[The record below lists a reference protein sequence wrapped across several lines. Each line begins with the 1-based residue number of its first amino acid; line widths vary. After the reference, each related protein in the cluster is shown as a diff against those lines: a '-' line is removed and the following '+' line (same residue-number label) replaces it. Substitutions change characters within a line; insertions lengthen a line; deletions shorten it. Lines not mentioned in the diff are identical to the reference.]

1 MYINPAFKK
10 NESKVHLVSIISS
23 PKSIVGYETKDAAVD
38 NLLYV
43 QDGENIPDEVRKYIK
58 KWEKNIRN
66 TKAPKTLYQ
75 KMQKDK
81 NWYKINCVNGKGIV
95 FSYFVRNDMKFIM
108 NNLGYLV
115 RDNFYIIKAQID
127 EYLMFALLNNYYTY
141 YQLEKKGKK
150 YGAGLLKLQ
159 RYDIEALKFP
169 DINCFSVD
177 DKVELISLAKDLAH
191 TGNKVN
197 IIKITEIMAKYSEQ
211 SFDMITNMYE
221 KIRKFRL
228 EGKE

>member
-1 MYINPAFKK
+1 M
-10 NESKVHLVSIISS
+10 
-23 PKSIVGYETKDAAVD
+23 PKH
-38 NLLYV
+38 
-43 QDGENIPDEVRKYIK
+43 IK
-58 KWEKNIRN
+58 KWEKKIRN

-75 KMQKDK
+75 RMQKDK
-81 NWYKINCVNGKGIV
+81 NWYKINWVDGKGIV
-95 FSYFVRNDMKFIM
+95 FSYFVRNDMKFVM
-108 NNLGYLV
+108 NNLGCLV

-127 EYLMFALLNNYYTY
+127 DYLMFALLNNYFTY
-141 YQLEKKGKK
+141 YQLEKSGKK

-169 DINCFSVD
+169 DINFFSVD
-177 DKVELISLAKDLAH
+177 DKVELINLAKDLVH

-197 IIKITEIMAKYSEQ
+197 IIKITEIMAKYSEE

>member
-1 MYINPAFKK
+1 M
-10 NESKVHLVSIISS
+10 
-23 PKSIVGYETKDAAVD
+23 
-38 NLLYV
+38 
-43 QDGENIPDEVRKYIK
+43 
-58 KWEKNIRN
+58 
-66 TKAPKTLYQ
+66 
-75 KMQKDK
+75 
-81 NWYKINCVNGKGIV
+81 
-95 FSYFVRNDMKFIM
+95 
-108 NNLGYLV
+108 
-115 RDNFYIIKAQID
+115 
-127 EYLMFALLNNYYTY
+127 
-141 YQLEKKGKK
+141 
-150 YGAGLLKLQ
+150 
-159 RYDIEALKFP
+159 KFP